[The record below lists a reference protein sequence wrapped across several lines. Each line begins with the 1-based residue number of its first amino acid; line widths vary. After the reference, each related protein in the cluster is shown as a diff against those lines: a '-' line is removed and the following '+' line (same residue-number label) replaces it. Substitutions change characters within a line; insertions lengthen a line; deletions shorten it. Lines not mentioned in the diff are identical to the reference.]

1 MNLCAV
7 RKIDMKWIGFCFET
21 PRHAPK
27 IRLML
32 VMVLFMIFNGCTL
45 FNINVTPGL
54 SPLKEKTISGE
65 GSNKVLLV
73 DIKGMISNRKR
84 VSALGV
90 VMSPGLVDHV
100 RETLKKAEND
110 KNVKALVLRIN
121 TPGGTVT
128 SSDIIYHEIKVFK
141 ERTNIKVYAIVMDVA
156 ASGGYY
162 VAQAADRIIAH
173 PTSLTGSIGVI
184 ALKMNL
190 RGLMDKVG
198 VEFEV
203 VKSGDHK
210 DFLSPFRG
218 LTEEERQIFQKT
230 IDDLHK
236 RFVSTIVDN
245 RKQLSRAEIEKLADG
260 RIYTSQQALET
271 KLIDQIAYMDEAEEF
286 IKKDLKFNEMRLVV
300 YHRAGQYKSNIYSS
314 QPVPPSINF
323 NFVNLNFIPETPGP
337 NFMYLWMP

>member
-1 MNLCAV
+1 
-7 RKIDMKWIGFCFET
+7 MKWIDFHFDTRKLPC
-21 PRHAPK
+21 K
-27 IRLML
+27 VRLLLM
-32 VMVLFMIFNGCTL
+32 MVLFMVFNGCTL
-45 FNINVTPGL
+45 FNINVSPGL

-90 VMSPGLVDHV
+90 EMSPGLVDHV

-128 SSDIIYHEIKVFK
+128 SSDIIYHEIKMFK

-198 VEFEV
+198 VDFEV

-230 IDDLHK
+230 IDDLHE

-245 RKQLSRAEIEKLADG
+245 RKQLSRAEIKKLADG
-260 RIYTSQQALET
+260 RIYTSQQALEN
-271 KLIDQIAYMDEAEEF
+271 KLIDQVAYMDEAEEF
-286 IKKDLKFNEMRLVV
+286 IKKDLKFKEMRLVV

-314 QPVPPSINF
+314 PQVPPSINF